1 MSRFGLFATDV
12 WRTRRPHTPH
22 QERSSTL
29 RAVVACGELYSCPQV
44 KCKRSVG
51 GCFLSHFVYPKFRQY
66 STTSASQSRDVA
78 SAENLTQ
85 AILERI
91 ANSVDDT
98 LWVTTRS
105 LQGTKQAKVQT
116 QRVKMA
122 FDFFTDKT

>member
-1 MSRFGLFATDV
+1 M
-12 WRTRRPHTPH
+12 
-22 QERSSTL
+22 
-29 RAVVACGELYSCPQV
+29 
-44 KCKRSVG
+44 
-51 GCFLSHFVYPKFRQY
+51 SHFVYPKFRQY

-116 QRVKMA
+116 KRVKMA